1 MSIGIIGKKVGM
13 TRVYDETGTATA
25 VTVIEATPNIVT
37 QLRTEDKD
45 GYQAAQLAFDEVKES
60 RSTKQMVG
68 HFKKAGTTPK
78 RVVHEFEID
87 GAEMTLGGQVT
98 VAKFQV
104 GQMVDV
110 IGVSKGKGFQ
120 GVVRRFGFAGQPET
134 HGSMMHRRPGAI
146 GCRNK
151 PGRVFKNQKL
161 PGHMGAK
168 RITVQNLKVVQVR
181 ENDHLIVIKGAIP
194 GARGSYVVV
203 RQAVKAPKIA
213 EAKK

>member
-13 TRVYDETGTATA
+13 TRVYDETGMATA
-25 VTVIEATPNIVT
+25 VTVIEAAPNIVT

-45 GYQAAQLAFDEVKES
+45 GYKAAQLAFDEVKES
-60 RSTKQMVG
+60 RTSKQLVG
-68 HFKKAGTTPK
+68 HFKKANTTPK
-78 RVVHEFEID
+78 RVVREFEMD
-87 GAEMTLGGQVT
+87 GEEMTLGGQVT

-120 GVVRRFGFAGQPET
+120 GVVRRYSFAGQPET

-194 GARGSYVVV
+194 GARGSYVIV
-203 RQAVKAPKIA
+203 REAVKAPKTA

>member
-25 VTVIEATPNIVT
+25 VTVIEAAPNIVT
-37 QLRTEDKD
+37 QLRTEDSD
-45 GYQAAQLAFDEVKES
+45 GYKAVQLAFDDVKES
-60 RSTKQMVG
+60 RSSKPLQG
-68 HFKKAGTTPK
+68 HFKKANTTPK
-78 RVVHEFEID
+78 RIVREFEMD
-87 GAEMTLGGQVT
+87 GQEMTLGGQVT

-120 GVVRRFGFAGQPET
+120 GVVRRFHFAGQGET

-168 RITVQNLKVVQVR
+168 RITVQNLKVVQIR
-181 ENDHLIVIKGAIP
+181 ENDHLLVIKGAIP
-194 GARGSYVVV
+194 GARGSYVII
-203 RQAVKAPKIA
+203 RDSVKGARIP